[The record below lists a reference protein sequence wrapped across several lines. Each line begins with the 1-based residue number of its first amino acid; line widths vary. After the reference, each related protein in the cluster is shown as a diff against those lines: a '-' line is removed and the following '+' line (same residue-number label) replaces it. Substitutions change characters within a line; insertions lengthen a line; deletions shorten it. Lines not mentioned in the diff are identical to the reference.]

1 MGRPSLITLSVRVQ
15 NRELVSAA
23 TGGEAATVTEGTID
37 A

>member
-23 TGGEAATVTEGTID
+23 AGGEAVTVTEGTID